1 MGRHTSA
8 GEAPLE
14 QVGSQGLGT
23 PARLGLVAAAVVVVI
38 GAGVLV
44 APPDALAR
52 LPWAAKK
59 PCTTEN
65 VDMLVEPEMRQ
76 AMVEIVQPL
85 QNEKLPGGHCAK
97 INVREQQGVET
108 VASAAVL
115 PPDRAPQIWV
125 PDTAAWVQKV
135 TSWPMQQ
142 SDPLASSPV
151 VVATSK
157 SAAKA
162 LGWLERPP
170 TWNAV
175 LRGPRPMAVPDIQTH
190 ADSLA
195 ALIAMWQTLG
205 KGREADSAVVNVVL
219 AADRGQVP
227 DPQAAFAVARSGSAN
242 SPVIPA
248 TEQDVAAANRQTGVA
263 SMVAIYPRE
272 GSPTMDYPVMR
283 VKATTETPDKTA
295 AVELVLARLRT
306 EEAQRI
312 AQASG
317 FRTPQGA
324 VGSGKGIYSGPVRRL
339 ISPDQAEVDA
349 MVSRIE
355 NLARPSRLLVLID
368 VSLSMREKL
377 DDGLSRIQLAT
388 AAARMGADLLPD
400 RSSAGVWIFAS
411 QLKGDQDWRDLAPV
425 APLGSTTKSGQNYRF
440 YLEGLA
446 TDVGRFLTDRPTS
459 LYDVVL
465 AASREMHRT
474 YDEKAVNAIIVLTD
488 GSNDDRTG
496 ATIDQVLAELRSVN
510 AGRQKVAI
518 YTAGRGPEADY
529 QSMWKIA
536 QASGGYAYRIDSA
549 REGQVSLLDGLRRS
563 RRLGQQ

>member
-44 APPDALAR
+44 APPEALAR
-52 LPWAAKK
+52 LPWAAKE

-76 AMVEIVQPL
+76 AIVEIVQPL
-85 QNEKLPGGHCAK
+85 QNERLPGGHCAK

-135 TSWPMQQ
+135 TNWPMQQ

-157 SAAKA
+157 SAAKT
-162 LGWLERPP
+162 LGWLERAP

-190 ADSLA
+190 ADSLG

-205 KGREADSAVVNVVL
+205 KSPEADRAVVNVVL

-227 DPQAAFAVARSGSAN
+227 DPQAAFAVARSGSVN

-248 TEQDVAAANRQTGVA
+248 TEQDVVAANRQTGVA
-263 SMVAIYPRE
+263 NMVAIYPSE

-283 VKATTETPDKTA
+283 VTAAAETPDKTA
-295 AVELVLARLRT
+295 AVEMVLARLRT
-306 EEAQRI
+306 QEAQKI

-317 FRTPQGA
+317 FRSPEGA
-324 VGSGKGIYSGPVRRL
+324 VGSGEGIYPGPVRRL
-339 ISPDQAEVDA
+339 ISPDRAEVDA

-368 VSLSMREKL
+368 VSLSMRQKL
-377 DDGLSRIQLAT
+377 DDGLSRIQLAA
-388 AAARMGADLLPD
+388 AAARMGAGLLPD
-400 RSSAGVWIFAS
+400 RSSAGVWVFAS
-411 QLKGDQDWRDLAPV
+411 RMKGDQDWRALAPV
-425 APLGSTTKSGQNYRF
+425 APLGSTTKNGQNYRF

-446 TDVGRFLTDRPTS
+446 QEVGRYLTDSPTS
-459 LYDVVL
+459 LYDAVQ

-474 YDEKAVNAIIVLTD
+474 YDNKAVNAIILMTD

-496 ATIDQVLAELRSVN
+496 ATLDQLVAELRSAN
-510 AGRQKVAI
+510 AGPKKVAI
-518 YTAGRGPEADY
+518 YTAGLGPEADY

-549 REGQVSLLDGLRRS
+549 RDGQVSLLDGLRRS
-563 RRLGQQ
+563 RQLGQ

>member
-1 MGRHTSA
+1 
-8 GEAPLE
+8 
-14 QVGSQGLGT
+14 
-23 PARLGLVAAAVVVVI
+23 VAAAVVVVI

-59 PCTTEN
+59 PCATES

-76 AMVEIVQPL
+76 AIVDIVQPL
-85 QNEKLPGGHCAK
+85 QGEKLPGGHCAK

-115 PPDRAPQIWV
+115 PPDRAPQIWI

-135 TSWPMQQ
+135 TNWPMQQ

-162 LGWLERPP
+162 LGWLDKAP

-175 LRGPRPMAVPDIQTH
+175 LRGPRPMAVPDIETH

-205 KGREADSAVVNVVL
+205 KGREADQAVVNVVL

-227 DPQAAFAVARSGSAN
+227 DPQAAFAVARSGSEN

-248 TEQDVAAANRQTGVA
+248 TEQDVTAANRQTGVA
-263 SMVAIYPRE
+263 NMVAIYPAE

-283 VKATTETPDKTA
+283 VTASAESPDRTA
-295 AVELVLARLRT
+295 AVETVLARLRT
-306 EEAQRI
+306 EDAQKV

-324 VGSGKGIYSGPVRRL
+324 VGSGTGIYQGAVRRL
-339 ISPDQAEVDA
+339 ISPDKAEVDA

-368 VSLSMREKL
+368 VSLSMRQKL
-377 DDGLSRIQLAT
+377 DDGLSRIQLAA

-411 QLKGDQDWRDLAPV
+411 RLKGEQDWRDLAPV
-425 APLGSTTKSGQNYRF
+425 APLGSTTKTGQNYRF

-446 TDVGRFLTDRPTS
+446 QEVNRYITDRPTA
-459 LYDVVL
+459 LYDVVQ

-474 YDEKAVNAIIVLTD
+474 YDDKAVNAIILLTD
-488 GSNDDRTG
+488 GSNDDTTG
-496 ATIDQVLAELRSVN
+496 TSLDQLVTELQQAN
-510 AGRQKVAI
+510 AGPQKVAI
-518 YTAGRGPEADY
+518 YTAGLGAEADY

-536 QASGGYAYRIDSA
+536 EASGGYAYRIDSA

-563 RRLGQQ
+563 RKLGQQ

>member
-44 APPDALAR
+44 APPEALAR
-52 LPWAAKK
+52 LPWAAKA

-76 AMVEIVQPL
+76 AIVEIVQPL
-85 QNEKLPGGHCAK
+85 QNQKLPGGHCAK
-97 INVREQQGVET
+97 INVREQAGVET
-108 VASAAVL
+108 VSSAAVL
-115 PPDRAPQIWV
+115 PPDRAPQIWI

-135 TSWPMQQ
+135 TNWPMQQ

-157 SAAKA
+157 SAAKT
-162 LGWLERPP
+162 LGWLDRAP

-205 KGREADSAVVNVVL
+205 KSREADRAVVNVVL

-227 DPQAAFAVARSGSAN
+227 DPQAAFAVARSGSVN

-263 SMVAIYPRE
+263 NMVAIYPTE

-283 VKATTETPDKTA
+283 VKATAESADKTA
-295 AVELVLARLRT
+295 AVESVLARLRT
-306 EEAQRI
+306 PEAQKI

-317 FRTPQGA
+317 FRTPEGA
-324 VGSGKGIYSGPVRRL
+324 VGAGEGVFQGPVRRL
-339 ISPDQAEVDA
+339 ISPDKTEVDA

-368 VSLSMREKL
+368 VSLSMRQKL
-377 DDGLSRIQLAT
+377 DDGLSRIQLAA

-411 QLKGDQDWRDLAPV
+411 RMKGDQDWRDLAPV
-425 APLGSTTKSGQNYRF
+425 APLGSTTKNGQNYRF

-446 TDVGRFLTDRPTS
+446 QSVNRYLTDRPTS
-459 LYDVVL
+459 LYDVVQ

-474 YDEKAVNAIIVLTD
+474 YDDKAVNAIILLTD
-488 GSNDDRTG
+488 GSNDDTTG
-496 ATIDQVLAELRSVN
+496 ASLDQVVAELRAAN
-510 AGRQKVAI
+510 AGKQKVAI
-518 YTAGRGPEADY
+518 YTAGLGPEADY

-536 QASGGYAYRIDSA
+536 EASGGYAYRIDSA

-563 RRLGQQ
+563 RQLGQ